1 MIVDPQQFLAD
12 RIEALS
18 DPKTYETLLLGR
30 VNPILG
36 LADVASKKMG
46 GEGVAEEFK
55 KGITQE
61 KGDPRSGQYDI
72 VLPPMPF

>member
-1 MIVDPQQFLAD
+1 MDPQKFLAD

-18 DPKTYETLLLGR
+18 TPEGYSTFLFGR
-30 VNPILG
+30 THPILG
-36 LADVASKKMG
+36 VADAASKMMG
-46 GEGVAEEFK
+46 GEGVAKEFQ
-55 KGITQE
+55 KGVTQE

>member
-1 MIVDPQQFLAD
+1 MDPQKFLAD
-12 RIEALS
+12 RISALS
-18 DPKTYETLLLGR
+18 NPKTYETLLLGR

-36 LADVASKKMG
+36 LADAASKKMG